1 LFTFDSAL
9 PFVMAAVGIG
19 LIAALVV
26 VERRALQPLLSS
38 VFMRSWAFLSANMT
52 QALVG
57 VSLIIAMVTVP
68 LLADT
73 VLGKSPFTG
82 ALWLLRMTGAIP
94 VGALL
99 GAVLVTR
106 LGVRPVTAG
115 GLALV
120 AAGMFLASTWDLSI
134 SDPELSIHLVIA
146 GLGFGLVIAPIL
158 IQALAAVSEDY
169 RGTAASLV
177 VVSRMMGMTLGL
189 AALSAWGVEHFQV
202 LTAGL
207 EFPLAAPG
215 ESAEALDARVA
226 EYSSSVNEAGL
237 SLFQN
242 FFRVAAI
249 IALAALPS
257 ALAMRQRVE
266 EHRETGVETGR

>member
-1 LFTFDSAL
+1 
-9 PFVMAAVGIG
+9 
-19 LIAALVV
+19 
-26 VERRALQPLLSS
+26 
-38 VFMRSWAFLSANMT
+38 MR
-52 QALVG
+52 G
-57 VSLIIAMVTVP
+57 
-68 LLADT
+68 
-73 VLGKSPFTG
+73 
-82 ALWLLRMTGAIP
+82 R
-94 VGALL
+94 
-99 GAVLVTR
+99 
-106 LGVRPVTAG
+106 
-115 GLALV
+115 
-120 AAGMFLASTWDLSI
+120 
-134 SDPELSIHLVIA
+134 
-146 GLGFGLVIAPIL
+146 
-158 IQALAAVSEDY
+158 
-169 RGTAASLV
+169 
-177 VVSRMMGMTLGL
+177 TLGL